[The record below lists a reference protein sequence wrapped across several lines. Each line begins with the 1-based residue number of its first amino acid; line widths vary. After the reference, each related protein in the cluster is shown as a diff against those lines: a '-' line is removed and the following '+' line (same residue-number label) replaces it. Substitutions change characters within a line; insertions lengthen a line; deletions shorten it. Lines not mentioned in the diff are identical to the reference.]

1 MTRDE
6 DNNKEGITNDAEA
19 RIHQE
24 ELYWRG
30 VREKRDSNNRWA
42 WVGIFLVSAASLLGF
57 YKFKIE
63 PALEKGVIGKH
74 AKDLEEKVKED
85 IEPQK
90 VEGNKFTDKVK
101 PITKQN
107 SKAEWAK

>member
-1 MTRDE
+1 MTREE
-6 DNNKEGITNDAEA
+6 DNDKITNDVEA
-19 RIHQE
+19 NIRRE
-24 ELYWRG
+24 EQHWKNF
-30 VREKRDSNNRWA
+30 REKRDSNNRWA
-42 WVGIFLVSAASLLGF
+42 WVGLFLISAAAMLGL

-63 PALEKGVIGKH
+63 PALEKGAIGKH
-74 AKDLEEKVKED
+74 AKDLEEKAKED

-101 PITKQN
+101 STTKQN